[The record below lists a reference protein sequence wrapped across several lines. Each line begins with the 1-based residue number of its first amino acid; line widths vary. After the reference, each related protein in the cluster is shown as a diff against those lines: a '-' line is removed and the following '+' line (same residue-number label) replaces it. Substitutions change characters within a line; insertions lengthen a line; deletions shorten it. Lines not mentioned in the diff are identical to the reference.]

1 LQIFY
6 IFFAKHL
13 HNSKIIPSIASLNR
27 DKMKNNTSNTAY
39 QLQVLEIEL
48 TGIIALTRKPNLLYR
63 ELYEN
68 RIALLIA
75 RKNQLLEILPA

>member
-1 LQIFY
+1 
-6 IFFAKHL
+6 
-13 HNSKIIPSIASLNR
+13 
-27 DKMKNNTSNTAY
+27 MKNNTSNTAY

-75 RKNQLLEILPA
+75 RKNQLLEILSA